1 MSEDMPTLY
10 VPDLYSKRWPAE
22 RLKLYIAVH
31 DFLEVDKGDDKC
43 LHTTLQM
50 GWEYLGKGNAEKMPI
65 KAPVPQVDLKD
76 YKVRSSV
83 FEDYAIVNDKLVN
96 TFEKMEKKDV
106 GVAKKV
112 HDSKVSVETARDGYK
127 NKLIPYL
134 NTQAA
139 TPPPDL
145 DENRHVMTY
154 VTEGCEKSLQITNT
168 TKSEQEDIAKDIK
181 GDSDETE
188 KMTKD
193 LSDRV
198 KALETAAAN
207 PTGYP
212 PNVDTSNY
220 PTTGNND
227 QTTPPAVDDS
237 GFPTGLDSLDDP
249 SSGTT
254 PTNLDGTGTDGTGLN
269 NQTPNGID
277 PTGTT
282 PGVTTPETPSVP
294 SPAATSP
301 ASSGLDAMSML
312 PLMMGA
318 LGNRFGADTDL
329 NSRRAELDP
338 RRYDD
343 ELDSVYPQQ
352 VASPTVAQP
361 AAVQPAAT
369 APTTQHTG
377 APTGTTTSTQPAVA
391 PGRTPGAD
399 GSVVYTFPDGRT
411 QKVSA
416 MRAQV
421 LDAAFG
427 NKSGTDAQK
436 AYEKTSSK
444 WSDKKQIGAPID
456 PFQAMTGDV
465 GIWEKRTA
473 VLVVFPSDTGGTM
486 EVIVD
491 GELKPCN
498 PAEMSDKAGEFGAFQ
513 GFVHPKDT
521 DVTAPVDGGAP
532 SATPGTADQSANAA
546 MPVVAVPAG

>member
-1 MSEDMPTLY
+1 MLMPDRKKIQEGNY
-10 VPDLYSKRWPAE
+10 PAE
-22 RLKLYIAVH
+22 WVFSVFTDSCFKSLYQNFDGIW
-31 DFLEVDKGDDKC
+31 KS
-43 LHTTLQM
+43 
-50 GWEYLGKGNAEKMPI
+50 LGEDSKSDPPNAPD
-65 KAPVPQVDLKD
+65 VPQVAPANVGSFTNYTEVAVQLKRSYSDLNGNIT
-76 YKVRSSV
+76 
-83 FEDYAIVNDKLVN
+83 ELVN
-96 TFEKMEKKDV
+96 SVRESGKWSEAGQQVTNKVIDEKIVAMAPTAPPQGIQIDSYILTWVTDANDSLATEIDTV
-106 GVAKKV
+106 RQGQSGVAKDIDDQTKMIK
-112 HDSKVSVETARDGYK
+112 DLQDQIKKLEAASKDPAT
-127 NKLIPYL
+127 
-134 NTQAA
+134 
-139 TPPPDL
+139 TPP
-145 DENRHVMTY
+145 
-154 VTEGCEKSLQITNT
+154 
-168 TKSEQEDIAKDIK
+168 A
-181 GDSDETE
+181 
-188 KMTKD
+188 
-193 LSDRV
+193 
-198 KALETAAAN
+198 
-207 PTGYP
+207 
-212 PNVDTSNY
+212 VDTSNW
-220 PTTGNND
+220 PTTPGTTD
-227 QTTPPAVDDS
+227 QTTPPAVDNS
-237 GFPTGLDSLDDP
+237 AFPTGLDSLDDP
-249 SSGTT
+249 TSPSTT
-254 PTNLDGTGTDGTGLN
+254 PTDLDTSGTDTPGSTS
-269 NQTPNGID
+269 QTPSSLD
-277 PTGTT
+277 PSGTTT

-294 SPAATSP
+294 SSAATSP

-312 PLMMGA
+312 PFMMGP
-318 LGNRFGADTDL
+318 LMNRLGADTDL

-338 RRYDD
+338 RRYED
-343 ELDSVYPQQ
+343 ELDQ
-352 VASPTVAQP
+352 VAPQPVVPPTTAQP
-361 AAVQPAAT
+361 VTAQPSTTAPAA
-369 APTTQHTG
+369 QHTG
-377 APTGTTTSTQPAVA
+377 APAGTTTSTQPAVA

-521 DVTAPVDGGAP
+521 DMTAPVDGGVP

-546 MPVVAVPAG
+546 MPVAAVPAG